1 MRSVLLVLTSL
12 IFSIPNGYG
21 SDRLR
26 LFVGEIQGQDQSV
39 NELFRSQ
46 FVEELSKLKTVELV
60 SRRDEAQFILSAVV
74 SITGVPR
81 REDGMRPS
89 STYPDNF
96 KRPPYPGMDPGLVT
110 EVVSASVSTMLS
122 DSPAG
127 TVILRIT
134 KAGNCWQK
142 TCAVHDAV
150 GATLGDI
157 KKKLKWR

>member
-60 SRRDEAQFILSAVV
+60 SRRDAAQFILSAEV

-122 DSPAG
+122 DGPAG

-134 KAGNCWQK
+134 KTGDCWQK